1 MHLYLPMAFNPLL
14 IGAAAIGLT
23 LVYAS
28 ILDIRD
34 RRVPFRTWY
43 PMLAVAAPCTAWFY
57 ASLVQADPGMAMR
70 LLAVSVLF
78 TACFYLFGALGLVG
92 GADAWALIFITLLV
106 PIFPFPPLLDGGPG
120 FFPFPV
126 LVHAEAAAL
135 LAPLG
140 LLFVNLRRGV
150 RGPLLARLRG
160 FPVTA
165 DQITDGRAF
174 GFVMEDLSI
183 VEGEVRRRF
192 YSPAESLGAMVR
204 GTRLYTRELR
214 ANPEEFAQE
223 IALVR
228 RASPVWISYGV
239 PFIVPITIGFLV
251 TLVVGDT
258 IFYLLSIL

>member
-1 MHLYLPMAFNPLL
+1 MAFNPLL
-14 IGAAAIGLT
+14 IGAVAIGLT
-23 LVYAS
+23 LIYAS

-43 PMLAVAAPCTAWFY
+43 PMLAIGAPCTAWFY
-57 ASLVQADPGMAMR
+57 ALLMQSDPGMAAR
-70 LLAVSVLF
+70 LLLVSGLF
-78 TACFYLFGALGLVG
+78 AACFYLFGALGLVG

-106 PIFPFPPLLDGGPG
+106 PSFPIPPLLSGGSPG

-126 LVHAEAAAL
+126 LVHAEVAAL

-140 LLFVNLRRGV
+140 LLFLNLRRGT

-165 DQITDGRAF
+165 DEISNGRAF
-174 GFVMEDLSI
+174 GFLMEDLLL
-183 VEGEVRRRF
+183 VDGEVQRRF
-192 YSPAESLGAMVR
+192 FSPAESLGAMVR

-214 ANPEEFAQE
+214 VNPEEFAQE
-223 IALVR
+223 IALIR

-239 PFIVPITIGFLV
+239 PFIVPITIGFLA

-258 IFYLLSIL
+258 VFYLLSTL